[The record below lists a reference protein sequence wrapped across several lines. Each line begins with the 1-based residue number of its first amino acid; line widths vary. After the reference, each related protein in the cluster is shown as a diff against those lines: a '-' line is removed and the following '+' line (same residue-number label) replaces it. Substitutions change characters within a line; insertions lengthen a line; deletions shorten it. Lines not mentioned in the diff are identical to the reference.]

1 MDKKLVQLYETGG
14 ELEKFL
20 DNVDLKEIFKTLEEK
35 INRGENVANIFKIIF
50 QGSSSTASSAIQRR
64 FDVYKYAISLL
75 QSGDFLSE
83 FSSDLIG
90 LLLTETD
97 NFPSSTLVEIS
108 ESLIN
113 CLKTGKMPGNKW
125 LEIVPKVLTT
135 LTSRNIVSQNNI
147 DMTGT
152 EYRSHL
158 IKCLCLNKWEPECA
172 VQVASTFREIALS
185 NEELQ
190 WLIEKLLKVL
200 QEVEIQEIPTLV
212 YQLLLLSSKGFRKQ
226 LLEKI
231 LFYFKNQADI
241 LKKQQLNKDRNKE
254 NESMHSVD
262 TIKHIE
268 GTVILHITFAAKQDQ
283 EIGKEFVKLLKNSQ
297 HQPEHLLSSFC
308 IALAL
313 SIAKMQRFEEQ
324 IIDVLKHI
332 VIYYFQEN
340 EKKTHSYWMREML
353 SANYNL
359 SALILETIKTSKF
372 GWDYV
377 TQSLVK
383 LGFTLMDSFGPKGT
397 FGKIPDI
404 GVFHTAY
411 TPNENASSLG
421 AEILQET
428 FKIHETVREE
438 ILQQI
443 LNRVIT
449 KTSRPVFHYID
460 VIAKTIKAAPQQLL
474 DILRKFREIL
484 DYVPFLPYPSA
495 ITFLRAL
502 TPLLK
507 ISSPLKDALMVVLRK
522 ALFHREIDARKVAIS
537 GFLIVLRNFKLLE
550 GSGSQNSYSQSS
562 ISLSQVRIEVHM
574 NHQPGSFEAL
584 CLELLGTL
592 RRVFTQQS
600 DIRSLLYEG
609 LHEVLCR
616 NLQLSDAIFELLMN
630 QFEKYYEKDKEISPP
645 LKLESCIDLK
655 YEEITI
661 IEPLPHLLTCIQLC
675 VSTILQKTSN
685 DDDDDCEQST
695 CFNFLKSS
703 LDHLTKRIISTDFED
718 FDLDC
723 SSDFSTATSVGRRNH
738 LIASLLLGVH
748 EALME
753 YTFSTGNISTES
765 CNSILSLYIAYKKLE
780 ELIKEKQSNGKKEGK
795 GKGKKSNNL
804 MHKLLT
810 SVLTLK
816 FISDI
821 LYALFCDDNSDHQD
835 GLVILRGT
843 ELDFSQHFVNL
854 ACSRIVQFQEKGKC
868 IGIRKNSEDT
878 FKCFFVIGKALY
890 QQIQTDDNS
899 TLSSSCLNCLMQLF
913 TLFCNHYPHQLQFFL
928 QFLEHSS
935 CEADNTLHCLI
946 IKYIEI
952 FKNFI
957 NLSSLSESNQK
968 DTIYYLNIISM
979 LCKHINPNEQS
990 KTDIWSWIKKLCVD
1004 EEICETNVAKVLFS
1018 LYLNLGRQDAAYV
1031 TLLRDVTHVI
1041 HYKLGDIDEDVE
1053 VHQSKE
1059 FALANETTSM
1069 ILLPIIIQH
1078 LDYILDDIE
1087 WVLASIKT
1095 EVAVKCSLDRQ
1106 NKEKSICNQFGHL
1119 ISACNELVQTALAPG
1134 TCTEVVMKFLTKM
1147 YNSLSSFT
1155 KYYLSIYNQK
1165 VGEICSKFEK
1175 MVRLSGTHLTPQVY
1189 SMISYLQASDNKG
1202 KKRKRNKVDCVAEK
1216 AKVLR
1221 ETKIIPQLIFAIEQY
1236 ERHLIQLSKKSKVNL
1251 MEHIKLATSRDFRI
1265 NIETVQAALENELQS
1280 DNSEVTIFI

>member
-1 MDKKLVQLYETGG
+1 MPLVTQKIWRTFWKKTIFSSRCSICQQTPLPSFSQWISKSLPTSKKLNTRALFMKVFEECQLCGDMTVQKFWE
-14 ELEKFL
+14 EKFDVLVAIRLIQKAWGEVMQKTRNSAWKRLVLEWTQEEPAEDTEVVQEIILTAQEL
-20 DNVDLKEIFKTLEEK
+20 DWRWRMWRSSLKNTKKSSKNFYPRNMMKLK
-35 INRGENVANIFKIIF
+35 GKLHLMMRRSNPINQFQLLPSRTSLSNGE
-50 QGSSSTASSAIQRR
+50 
-64 FDVYKYAISLL
+64 
-75 QSGDFLSE
+75 
-83 FSSDLIG
+83 
-90 LLLTETD
+90 
-97 NFPSSTLVEIS
+97 
-108 ESLIN
+108 
-113 CLKTGKMPGNKW
+113 W

-172 VQVASTFREIALS
+172 VQVASTFREVALS

-200 QEVEIQEIPTLV
+200 QEVEMQEIPTLV

-241 LKKQQLNKDRNKE
+241 LKKQKLNRDRNKE
-254 NESMHSVD
+254 NESMHSND

-332 VIYYFQEN
+332 IIYYFQEN

-411 TPNENASSLG
+411 TPNENACSLG

-550 GSGSQNSYSQSS
+550 GSGIQNSYSQSS
-562 ISLSQVRIEVHM
+562 ISLSQ
-574 NHQPGSFEAL
+574 A
-584 CLELLGTL
+584 
-592 RRVFTQQS
+592 
-600 DIRSLLYEG
+600 
-609 LHEVLCR
+609 
-616 NLQLSDAIFELLMN
+616 
-630 QFEKYYEKDKEISPP
+630 
-645 LKLESCIDLK
+645 
-655 YEEITI
+655 
-661 IEPLPHLLTCIQLC
+661 
-675 VSTILQKTSN
+675 
-685 DDDDDCEQST
+685 
-695 CFNFLKSS
+695 
-703 LDHLTKRIISTDFED
+703 
-718 FDLDC
+718 
-723 SSDFSTATSVGRRNH
+723 
-738 LIASLLLGVH
+738 
-748 EALME
+748 
-753 YTFSTGNISTES
+753 
-765 CNSILSLYIAYKKLE
+765 
-780 ELIKEKQSNGKKEGK
+780 
-795 GKGKKSNNL
+795 
-804 MHKLLT
+804 
-810 SVLTLK
+810 VLTM
-816 FISDI
+816 
-821 LYALFCDDNSDHQD
+821 
-835 GLVILRGT
+835 
-843 ELDFSQHFVNL
+843 E
-854 ACSRIVQFQEKGKC
+854 
-868 IGIRKNSEDT
+868 
-878 FKCFFVIGKALY
+878 
-890 QQIQTDDNS
+890 
-899 TLSSSCLNCLMQLF
+899 
-913 TLFCNHYPHQLQFFL
+913 
-928 QFLEHSS
+928 
-935 CEADNTLHCLI
+935 
-946 IKYIEI
+946 
-952 FKNFI
+952 
-957 NLSSLSESNQK
+957 
-968 DTIYYLNIISM
+968 
-979 LCKHINPNEQS
+979 
-990 KTDIWSWIKKLCVD
+990 
-1004 EEICETNVAKVLFS
+1004 
-1018 LYLNLGRQDAAYV
+1018 
-1031 TLLRDVTHVI
+1031 RD
-1041 HYKLGDIDEDVE
+1041 
-1053 VHQSKE
+1053 
-1059 FALANETTSM
+1059 
-1069 ILLPIIIQH
+1069 
-1078 LDYILDDIE
+1078 
-1087 WVLASIKT
+1087 
-1095 EVAVKCSLDRQ
+1095 R
-1106 NKEKSICNQFGHL
+1106 
-1119 ISACNELVQTALAPG
+1119 
-1134 TCTEVVMKFLTKM
+1134 
-1147 YNSLSSFT
+1147 
-1155 KYYLSIYNQK
+1155 
-1165 VGEICSKFEK
+1165 
-1175 MVRLSGTHLTPQVY
+1175 
-1189 SMISYLQASDNKG
+1189 
-1202 KKRKRNKVDCVAEK
+1202 
-1216 AKVLR
+1216 
-1221 ETKIIPQLIFAIEQY
+1221 
-1236 ERHLIQLSKKSKVNL
+1236 
-1251 MEHIKLATSRDFRI
+1251 
-1265 NIETVQAALENELQS
+1265 
-1280 DNSEVTIFI
+1280 